1 MNRLCD
7 SAYSK
12 ATKFLPPDLAGRIDL
27 LRPSFRGSF
36 GGPLNGQQR
45 RCEIVRDLARAISF
59 DRVIETGTY
68 RGTSTEFFSAVM
80 GTPIE
85 TVEANPRFL
94 AYSSR
99 RLAILPNVHVEPG
112 DSRLFLQELAK
123 RPGIT
128 NESVFVYLD
137 AHWEGDLPLA
147 EELQII
153 ARSWTQAVVMIDD
166 FQVPDDVGYAFDD
179 YGTGRALTESYLPKE
194 DLVGWRLCYPR
205 AQSSDETGAR
215 RGCGV
220 LVSPAMFE
228 QVSGVASLRLASP
241 GAGVAG

>member
-1 MNRLCD
+1 VTRYET
-7 SAYSK
+7 AYSK
-12 ATKFLPPDLAGRIDL
+12 VTKLLPPDLAGRIDL
-27 LRPSFRGSF
+27 LRPSFRGSW
-36 GGPLNGQQR
+36 GGPLNGQLR
-45 RCEIVRDLARAISF
+45 RQQIVRDLACRIPF

-68 RGTSTEFFSAVM
+68 RGTSTEFFSAVI
-80 GTPIE
+80 GAPVE
-85 TVEANPRFL
+85 TVEANPRFF

-99 RLAILPNVHVEPG
+99 RLAVLQNVHVMLG
-112 DSRLFLQELAK
+112 DSRTLLREIAA
-123 RPGIT
+123 RPGAS
-128 NESVFVYLD
+128 NESMFIYLD
-137 AHWEGDLPLA
+137 AHWEDDLPLA
-147 EELQII
+147 QELQII
-153 ARSWTQAVVMIDD
+153 ACNWTQAVVMIDD

>member
-1 MNRLCD
+1 
-7 SAYSK
+7 
-12 ATKFLPPDLAGRIDL
+12 
-27 LRPSFRGSF
+27 
-36 GGPLNGQQR
+36 
-45 RCEIVRDLARAISF
+45 
-59 DRVIETGTY
+59 
-68 RGTSTEFFSAVM
+68 M

-147 EELQII
+147 EELQIV

-166 FQVPDDVGYAFDD
+166 FQVPDDDGYAFDD
-179 YGTGRALTESYLPKE
+179 YGAGKKLSEEYLPKVN
-194 DLVGWRLCYPR
+194 LAGWRIFYPK
-205 AQSSDETGAR
+205 AHSSDETGFR
-215 RGCGV
+215 RGCCV
-220 LVSPAMFE
+220 LVPPALFAN
-228 QVSGVASLRLASP
+228 VCGIASLRLIDESALT
-241 GAGVAG
+241 